1 MPFLRLFLLPIAL
14 FYGLVVFFR
23 NMFFDYGIFSSKEY
37 SVPIISVGNLC
48 VGGSGKSPL
57 VEYIL
62 RLIDNRE
69 KVAVLSRGYGRD
81 STGFQWVTS
90 KSFVKDV
97 GDESLQ
103 IARKFPE
110 INVAVSESRNKG
122 IQEIIHKESY
132 VLISIIIHKQN

>member
-23 NMFFDYGIFSSKEY
+23 NMLFDYGIFSSKEY

-48 VGGSGKSPL
+48 AGGSGKSPL

-62 RLIDNRE
+62 RLIDNRD

-81 STGFQWVTS
+81 S
-90 KSFVKDV
+90 
-97 GDESLQ
+97 
-103 IARKFPE
+103 
-110 INVAVSESRNKG
+110 
-122 IQEIIHKESY
+122 
-132 VLISIIIHKQN
+132 

>member
-48 VGGSGKSPL
+48 AGGSGKSPL

-62 RLIDNRE
+62 RLIDNRD

-81 STGFQWVTS
+81 STGFQWVTN
-90 KSFVKDV
+90 KSFVKTLNVKNNTVNKNDIV
-97 GDESLQ
+97 IKILTKNFKKINYQ
-103 IARKFPE
+103 IEKLKF
-110 INVAVSESRNKG
+110 
-122 IQEIIHKESY
+122 
-132 VLISIIIHKQN
+132 